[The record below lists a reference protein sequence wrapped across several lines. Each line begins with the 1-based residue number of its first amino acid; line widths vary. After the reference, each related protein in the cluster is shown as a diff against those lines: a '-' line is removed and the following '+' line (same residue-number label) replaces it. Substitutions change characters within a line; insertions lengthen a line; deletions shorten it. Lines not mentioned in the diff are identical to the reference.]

1 MVVKTHDYGSKVY
14 KFGLNH
20 NILMAGKISLTKLTL
35 LGVFFT
41 INLVLTGIFFAYLFQ
56 LPKYHMNIQTDTG
69 VITGTF
75 ITLGVLAYTFGLRHA
90 VDADHLAAIDNTTRK
105 LLQEGK
111 DPWFIGTMF
120 SLGHSTVVIL
130 LSVLLMIATRYV
142 VTNLTDFE
150 NIGSI
155 IGTLVSAGFLYILAL
170 LNTLVLLEIYNIYK
184 QVKREKNLDEEKL
197 NQALLKR
204 GFMNRF
210 FGKLFKII
218 EHEWQMY
225 IVGFLFGLGFDTA
238 TEVAILAIS
247 ATLAG
252 AFTSIPMTT
261 VLVLPTLFTLG
272 MSLIDTID
280 GIFMRTAYGW
290 AFKNT
295 IGKLWYNLTMT
306 LISVFIAA
314 IIGTIELLGILQS
327 EFNLAGPFWD
337 QIAALNN
344 VYWETLG
351 FVIIGT
357 FAITWLI
364 SATIYKVKVTKE
376 IKGPTTQTK
385 PL

>member
-1 MVVKTHDYGSKVY
+1 LKYIVY
-14 KFGLNH
+14 
-20 NILMAGKISLTKLTL
+20 
-35 LGVFFT
+35 
-41 INLVLTGIFFAYLFQ
+41 
-56 LPKYHMNIQTDTG
+56 
-69 VITGTF
+69 
-75 ITLGVLAYTFGLRHA
+75 
-90 VDADHLAAIDNTTRK
+90 
-105 LLQEGK
+105 
-111 DPWFIGTMF
+111 
-120 SLGHSTVVIL
+120 
-130 LSVLLMIATRYV
+130 
-142 VTNLTDFE
+142 
-150 NIGSI
+150 
-155 IGTLVSAGFLYILAL
+155 
-170 LNTLVLLEIYNIYK
+170 IYK
-184 QVKREKNLDEEKL
+184 QVKREKNVDEEKL

-225 IVGFLFGLGFDTA
+225 IIGFLFGLGFDTA

-261 VLVLPTLFTLG
+261 VLVLPTLFALG

-295 IGKLWYNLTMT
+295 LAKLWYNLTMT
-306 LISVFIAA
+306 LISIFIAA
-314 IIGTIELLGILQS
+314 VIGTIEVLGILQS
-327 EFNLAGPFWD
+327 EFNLSGIFWD

-344 VYWETLG
+344 VYWESIG
-351 FVIIGT
+351 YVIIGT

-364 SATIYKVKVTKE
+364 SAIVYKIKVAKE
-376 IKGPTTQTK
+376 IKGLTTQPE

>member
-1 MVVKTHDYGSKVY
+1 MVVITQGNGSKVY
-14 KFGLNH
+14 NYELIL
-20 NILMAGKISLTKLTL
+20 NILMAGKISVAKLTL
-35 LGVFFT
+35 LAIFFA

-56 LPKYHMNIQTDTG
+56 LPKYQMKIPTDTG

-111 DPWFIGTMF
+111 DPWFIGTFF

-130 LSVLLMIATRYV
+130 LSLMLVIATRFIV
-142 VTNLTDFE
+142 SNLDNFE
-150 NIGSI
+150 NIGGI
-155 IGTLVSAGFLYILAL
+155 VGTLISAGFLYIIAL
-170 LNTLVLLEIYNIYK
+170 LNTLVLFEIYNTYK
-184 QVKREKNLDEEKL
+184 QVKREKNLDEQRL
-197 NQALLKR
+197 NQVLLKR

-210 FGKLFKII
+210 FGRLFKIV

-252 AFTSIPMTT
+252 AFISIPMATI
-261 VLVLPTLFTLG
+261 LVLPALFALG
-272 MSLIDTID
+272 MSLIDTFD
-280 GIFMRTAYGW
+280 GLFMKTAYGW
-290 AFKNT
+290 AFKNVLA
-295 IGKLWYNLTMT
+295 KLWYNLTMT
-306 LISVFIAA
+306 LISVFVAFG
-314 IIGTIELLGILQS
+314 IGTIELLGILQS

-337 QIAALNN
+337 QIAALTDQ
-344 VYWETLG
+344 YWENLG
-351 FVIIGT
+351 FVIVGT

-364 SATIYKVKVTKE
+364 SAIIYEVKVTKE
-376 IKGPTTQTK
+376 IKGYTK
-385 PL
+385 PKPL

>member
-1 MVVKTHDYGSKVY
+1 MVVKTRDNGSKVY
-14 KFGLNH
+14 KFRLNH
-20 NILMAGKISLTKLTL
+20 NILMGKISVTKFTL
-35 LGVFFT
+35 LAIFFT
-41 INLVLTGIFFAYLFQ
+41 INLVLTMIFFAYLFQ
-56 LPKYHMNIQTDTG
+56 LPKYQMKIQTDTG
-69 VITGTF
+69 AITGTF
-75 ITLGVLAYTFGLRHA
+75 ITVGVLAYTFGLRHA

-130 LSVLLMIATRYV
+130 LSLMFIIATRFIAS
-142 VTNLTDFE
+142 NLTTFQ
-150 NIGSI
+150 NIGGI
-155 IGTLVSAGFLYILAL
+155 VGTLVSAGFLYILAL
-170 LNTLVLLEIYNIYK
+170 LNTLVLFEIYSIYK
-184 QVKREKNLDEEKL
+184 QVKREKNLDEQRL
-197 NQALLKR
+197 NEALLKR

-210 FGKLFKII
+210 FGKFFKIV

-225 IVGFLFGLGFDTA
+225 IIGFLFGLGFDTA

-252 AFTSIPMTT
+252 AFASIPMTT
-261 VLVLPTLFTLG
+261 ILVLPTLFALG
-272 MSLIDTID
+272 MSLIDTLD

-295 IGKLWYNLTMT
+295 LAKLWYNLTMT

-314 IIGTIELLGILQS
+314 VVGTIELLGILQS

-337 QIAALNN
+337 QIAAVNN

-351 FVIIGT
+351 YVIICT
-357 FAITWLI
+357 FAITWI
-364 SATIYKVKVTKE
+364 VSAIIYKGKVTKE
-376 IKGPTTQTK
+376 TMGSIAAQPK
-385 PL
+385 P

>member
-1 MVVKTHDYGSKVY
+1 
-14 KFGLNH
+14 
-20 NILMAGKISLTKLTL
+20 MARKISATKLTL
-35 LGVFFT
+35 LAIFFVT
-41 INLVLTGIFFAYLFQ
+41 NLALTGIFFAYLFQ
-56 LPKYHMNIQTDTG
+56 LPKYQMKIQTDTG

-75 ITLGVLAYTFGLRHA
+75 ITLGVLAYAFGLRHA

-105 LLQEGK
+105 FLQEGK
-111 DPWFIGTMF
+111 DPWFIGTFF

-130 LSVLLMIATRYV
+130 LSLLLIIATRFV
-142 VTNLTDFE
+142 ATDITDFE
-150 NIGSI
+150 NIGGI
-155 IGTLVSAGFLYILAL
+155 IGTLVSAGFLYIIAL
-170 LNTLVLLEIYNIYK
+170 LNTLVLFEIYSIYK
-184 QVKREKNLDEEKL
+184 ELKRGIDEQKL
-197 NQALLKR
+197 NQVLLKR

-238 TEVAILAIS
+238 SEVALLAIS

-252 AFTSIPMTT
+252 AFVSVPITT
-261 VLVLPTLFTLG
+261 ILVLPALFALG
-272 MSLIDTID
+272 MSLIDTFD

-295 IGKLWYNLTMT
+295 LAKLWYNLTMT
-306 LISVFIAA
+306 LISILVAA
-314 IIGTIELLGILQS
+314 VIGTIELLGILQS

-351 FVIIGT
+351 YVIIGT
-357 FAITWLI
+357 FAITWLV
-364 SATIYKVKVTKE
+364 SAIIYKVKVTKE
-376 IKGPTTQTK
+376 IKEYRKPDTGPK